1 MPTPHEEGGGSHAHV
16 RTTRRLPCQAARSDV
31 TPTPNRQ
38 DGVKTSAACV
48 KEASARGPR
57 GVPAAETRA
66 VVSDAPEGPPMADL
80 AYALLLVGGFALL
93 ALMLRGLDAP

>member
-38 DGVKTSAACV
+38 HGVKTSVARV
-48 KEASARGPR
+48 KEPSERGPR
-57 GVPAAETRA
+57 GVPRPRLVALSHDVT
-66 VVSDAPEGPPMADL
+66 EGPPMADL
-80 AYALLLVGGFALL
+80 AYALLLGGGFALL
-93 ALMLRGLDAP
+93 ALVLRGLDAL

>member
-1 MPTPHEEGGGSHAHV
+1 MPAPHEEGSGSHAHV
-16 RTTRRLPCQAARSDV
+16 RTTRRLPCQAAPIGRDADA
-31 TPTPNRQ
+31 NRQ

-57 GVPAAETRA
+57 GVPAAETRT

-93 ALMLRGLDAP
+93 ALMLRGLDAL